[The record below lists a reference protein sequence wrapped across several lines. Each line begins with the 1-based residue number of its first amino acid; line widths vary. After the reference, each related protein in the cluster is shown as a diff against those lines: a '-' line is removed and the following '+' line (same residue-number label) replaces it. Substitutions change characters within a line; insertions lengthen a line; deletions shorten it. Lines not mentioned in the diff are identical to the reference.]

1 MVFLGFAGAV
11 GGLIGLYWS
20 VLALLPAT
28 AGMLFVWCALAWVPG
43 DYNLPS
49 IILGAVSLQS
59 GYMIGLTG
67 RDVVGAVISWVHTA
81 PSKRF

>member
-1 MVFLGFAGAV
+1 MVVLGFAGAV
-11 GGLIGLYWS
+11 GGLIGLYWN

-28 AGMLFVWCALAWVPG
+28 AGMILVWCALAWVPG

-49 IILGAVSLQS
+49 IVLGAVSLQS
-59 GYMIGLTG
+59 GYMIGLTA
-67 RDVVGAVISWVHTA
+67 RDLVGAVVSWVQTA